1 MTHPIIQDLN
11 RRYTTKKY
19 DVSKR
24 IAPENLAII
33 YEAMRLSPSSIN
45 SQPWKFIVIESA
57 HAKARMH
64 STFANKFEFNQP
76 HIHAASHIILFAY
89 NPHYSRDDYAKVIDA
104 DIQNGRTQAQNREQA
119 FGAFAF
125 VDLNT
130 DEHGNNASWTKA
142 QTYIA
147 LGNTMHTAARLG
159 IDSTPMEGVDAQ
171 LISEVFKDE
180 LNGYVCDV
188 ALALGYHLP
197 EEDYNVSLPKSRL
210 ATQAVIQV
218 L

>member
-1 MTHPIIQDLN
+1 
-11 RRYTTKKY
+11 
-19 DVSKR
+19 
-24 IAPENLAII
+24 
-33 YEAMRLSPSSIN
+33 
-45 SQPWKFIVIESA
+45 
-57 HAKARMH
+57 
-64 STFANKFEFNQP
+64 
-76 HIHAASHIILFAY
+76 
-89 NPHYSRDDYAKVIDA
+89 
-104 DIQNGRTQAQNREQA
+104 
-119 FGAFAF
+119 
-125 VDLNT
+125 
-130 DEHGNNASWTKA
+130 
-142 QTYIA
+142 
-147 LGNTMHTAARLG
+147 MHTAARLG